1 MHLINFLVPLLCPI
15 LFKTVNK
22 QKSQFLHSFQYQT
35 SSCTGASLQS
45 ISNPQNL
52 IKQDP
57 EICQRAFIKREN
69 LGKTCKDLMT
79 EHTNGPVQV
88 GGFCSCPSQC
98 LIEIGLCKSNFKP
111 YSRSCQLSASVFICE
126 VSHMG
131 FYLFWKAWRLT
142 YQVSLAHITE
152 GGWFSRR
159 SHRHLKIL
167 ALASSR

>member
-1 MHLINFLVPLLCPI
+1 
-15 LFKTVNK
+15 
-22 QKSQFLHSFQYQT
+22 
-35 SSCTGASLQS
+35 
-45 ISNPQNL
+45 
-52 IKQDP
+52 
-57 EICQRAFIKREN
+57 
-69 LGKTCKDLMT
+69 MT

-167 ALASSR
+167 ALASSRWLLQNTLNLPCGVSLPYHQQIVGSRNAQDFSLSEKNSLSFFLCINDKLGPLKQLI